1 MSDDLADFLDA
12 IDPHL
17 VEYLD
22 ATKDISCEAVR
33 HVQCYAVAMLQ
44 GLIVPEHVH
53 EDWPDFYPLVDA
65 FVMAH
70 GSRRLACLS
79 WESCLFEGGGDDPIT
94 ESDRG
99 FLLALLAEIHAFL
112 TVRRK

>member
-12 IDPHL
+12 IDSHL

-22 ATKDISCEAVR
+22 ATKDISCDAVR
-33 HVQCYAVAMLQ
+33 RVQCYAVAMVQ

-65 FVMAH
+65 FVMVH
-70 GSRRLACLS
+70 GSRRLARLS

-94 ESDRG
+94 ESDRV
-99 FLLALLAEIHAFL
+99 FLVTLLAEVQAFL
-112 TVRRK
+112 AARPK